1 MQVETDTFSPRKKT
15 ADMAYT
21 QRHKTDVLIKTKS
34 SVICI
39 HNLTD
44 IDMTVTISF
53 KLMFEV
59 LAFRFICPKFL
70 QLMLF

>member
-1 MQVETDTFSPRKKT
+1 MQVEKDILSPRKKT
-15 ADMAYT
+15 ADMADT

-39 HNLTD
+39 YNLKD
-44 IDMTVTISF
+44 IDMTVTISL

-59 LAFRFICPKFL
+59 PAFRFICLKFL